1 MLKLNRKGQTAI
13 ETLFILAII
22 MTGIAMVLS
31 SYLNEN
37 RDVSVVTY
45 IRASASHACDYLN
58 MGVQT
63 SESPYSLLNND
74 LASLNGTNYQFRV
87 MSIGLN
93 ETSTAMN
100 ISVSISTPFVL
111 NTSMVSSLENSIKLF
126 IVEDVSRNTNMGK
139 NGTNLVYSGK
149 IVRLNVS
156 VVKG

>member
-1 MLKLNRKGQTAI
+1 MLKLSRRGQTAI

-22 MTGIAMVLS
+22 MTGVAMVLS
-31 SYLNEN
+31 SYMNEN
-37 RDVSVVTY
+37 RDVSVVSY

-63 SESPYSLLNND
+63 SESPYSILNGD
-74 LASLNGTNYQFRV
+74 MASLNGINYQFRV
-87 MSIGLN
+87 ISIGLN
-93 ETSTAMN
+93 ETSGGMN
-100 ISVSISTPFVL
+100 VSVSISTPFEL
-111 NTSMVSSLENSIKLF
+111 NASSSLENSIKSF

-149 IVRLNVS
+149 TVIINVR